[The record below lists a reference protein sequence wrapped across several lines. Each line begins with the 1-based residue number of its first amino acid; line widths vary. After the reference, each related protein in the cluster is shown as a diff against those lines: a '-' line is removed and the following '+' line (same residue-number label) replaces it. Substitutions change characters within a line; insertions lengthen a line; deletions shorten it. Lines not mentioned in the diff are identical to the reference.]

1 MVGERL
7 YQIFVIQSVCHIWG
21 GREFSRPYHG
31 NQLQRYKKMAEA
43 RCGASACGYYFL
55 ALCVWIAKPC
65 YKYI

>member
-1 MVGERL
+1 MVGV
-7 YQIFVIQSVCHIWG
+7 YQYQTFVTQLVCNMWG
-21 GREFSRPYHG
+21 GRELSRPYHG

-43 RCGASACGYYFL
+43 RCGASACCYYFL